1 LHRRRRR
8 HRGPRPHDGSGAPA
22 VAGGPEMADDAPRGE

>member
-8 HRGPRPHDGSGAPA
+8 HRGPRNDMQGMGGHDGG
-22 VAGGPEMADDAPRGE
+22 DDAAPGE